1 MNIQSLN
8 NANKEWEDF
17 LKSLSDEEKSALQK
31 IDEQISSTNIYHFV
45 ANKDASRFDQTL
57 NTLSNPY
64 KFNQELIPVIYNY
77 YLERELHE
85 MAFGYSVA
93 AKNYLIEN
101 GEVIKPEVEKIMN
114 EATHDKTLTSIK
126 LSLNNLKSLIPQD
139 LAKVTPDNVNNKRNL
154 SEFVLH
160 EIIEAGKIMLE
171 KIDAIRNIPHED
183 KYNDLL
189 IATLRLR
196 FQIWGWSCHDQGR
209 SGKSASGKGSGE
221 TDVMFQS
228 NGSNIALCEAFVL
241 TGRDKALTEKHIN
254 KCFTYNTYLESYYMI
269 VYYKGPSP
277 NFDSTWTSYQND
289 IINCPY
295 DARWQID
302 QTRGL
307 EDISAKFSN
316 VTAFYLAKS
325 SHGKQK
331 SVYHLM
337 IDLSD
342 YTN

>member
-1 MNIQSLN
+1 MNIESLN
-8 NANKEWEDF
+8 KTYKEWEDF
-17 LKSLSDEEKSALQK
+17 LNGLSEEEKSKLQK
-31 IDEQISSTNIYHFV
+31 INEQVLSTSLYHFI
-45 ANKDASRFDQTL
+45 ANKDAVSFDQAL
-57 NTLSNPY
+57 NTLSNSY
-64 KFNQELIPVIYNY
+64 RFNQELIPIIYNY
-77 YLERELHE
+77 YLERDLYE
-85 MAFGYSVA
+85 MAFSYNIA
-93 AKNYLIEN
+93 AKKYLTEN
-101 GEVIKPEVEKIMN
+101 SEVIKPEVEKIMN

-126 LSLNNLKSLIPQD
+126 QSLINLKSLIPQD

-160 EIIEAGKIMLE
+160 ELIEAGKIMLE

-221 TDVMFQS
+221 TDVMFQA

-241 TGRDKALTEKHIN
+241 TGRDKVLTEKHIN

-269 VYYKGPSP
+269 VYYKGPP
-277 NFDSTWTSYQND
+277 ANFDSTWASYKND

-307 EDISAKFSN
+307 EDISTKFSN
-316 VTAFYLAKS
+316 VTAFHIAKS
-325 SHGKQK
+325 FYGSQK
-331 SVYHLM
+331 SVYHMM

-342 YTN
+342 FPS